1 MDSKIKIGIMGGTF
15 DPIHNAHLALA
26 EAAYEQLELDY
37 VLFIPACQPPHKNKS
52 GVSSA
57 SIRTDMVKLAI
68 ESNPHFVFSD
78 IELMRTGKSYTVDTL
93 NELHQMNDNAEY
105 YFIMGA
111 DSLFAISSWYKPEEI
126 MQKAIIAAGI
136 RDGKTIDEMN
146 NCIDELKEKYN
157 ADIRFLK
164 FPDLDIS
171 STDLRNIRAEGRSI
185 RYLVPEKVNDY
196 LVSKGLYLG
205 NE

>member
-1 MDSKIKIGIMGGTF
+1 MDSKKKIGIMGGTF

-26 EAAYEQLELDY
+26 EAAYEQLGLDY
-37 VLFIPACQPPHKNKS
+37 VLFIPACQPPHKHKS

-57 SIRTDMVKLAI
+57 DIRTDMVKLAI

-78 IELMRTGKSYTVDTL
+78 IELKRTGKSYTVDTL
-93 NELHQMNDNAEY
+93 TELHQMNDNAEY

-136 RDGKTIDEMN
+136 RDGKTVEEMN
-146 NCIDELKEKYN
+146 TCIDELKERYN

-171 STDLRNIRAEGRSI
+171 STDLRGIRADGRSI

-196 LVSKGLYLG
+196 IACKGLYLD

>member
-1 MDSKIKIGIMGGTF
+1 MDSKMKIGIMGGTF

-26 EAAYEQLELDY
+26 EAAYEQLGLDY

-57 SIRTDMVKLAI
+57 DIRTDMVKLAI

-78 IELMRTGKSYTVDTL
+78 IELKRTGKSYTVDTL
-93 NELHQMNDNAEY
+93 TELHQMNDNAEY

-126 MQKAIIAAGI
+126 MAKAVLTVGM
-136 RDGKTIDEMN
+136 RDNKNAEEMN
-146 NCIDELKEKYN
+146 ICYDELKAKYN
-157 ADIRFLK
+157 ADIRFLN
-164 FPDLDIS
+164 FPSLDIS
-171 STDLRNIRAEGRSI
+171 STELRRIKSEGRSI
-185 RYLVPEKVNDY
+185 RYLLPEKVNDY
-196 LVSKGLYLG
+196 IVDKGLYLD
-205 NE
+205 ND